1 MADIKYLD
9 QIRAKNAFNACSN
22 TFSGKDNG
30 EVVKKLPPLI
40 RGCGILGALAFALI
54 RSKNG
59 YKNSGYKDAFD
70 AIAIHLKSL
79 GKINAVDAENLQIE
93 LLECSSLKLR
103 DTTAETMLYLDYM
116 RRFAKKS
123 EEN

>member
-1 MADIKYLD
+1 MADIKYLE
-9 QIRAKNAFNACSN
+9 QIRAKNAFEACRN
-22 TFSGKDNG
+22 EHSGINGG
-30 EVVKKLPPLI
+30 EVVKKLPSLI
-40 RGCGILGALAFALI
+40 RECGILGALAFALI

-70 AIAIHLKSL
+70 AITIHLKSL
-79 GKINAVDAENLQIE
+79 GKINAADAENLQIE

-123 EEN
+123 KEN